1 MRNSCRITVSIAKWK
16 VPLRTNT
23 FTNVFVV
30 EMDKKGLG
38 CKDVDWMYQAVC
50 TEKEHTLDN
59 KAMSIQFP

>member
-16 VPLRTNT
+16 VPLRIYT

-30 EMDKKGLG
+30 EMDKKRLG
-38 CKDVDWMYQAVC
+38 CKDVAWTYQAVC
-50 TEKEHTLDN
+50 TEKEHRLDH